1 MALTD
6 EQLRAISIAERV
18 GGSSSLLGC
27 AFIVMT
33 YCASTAFRKPVNRLI
48 FYASFGNA
56 FSAVA
61 SLMSRDGV
69 TEGRGSAL
77 CLAQAFFIQ

>member
-1 MALTD
+1 MSLRE

-27 AFIVMT
+27 AFIVTT
-33 YCASTAFRKPVNRLI
+33 YCASPAFRKPVNRLI

-56 FSAVA
+56 FAGVA
-61 SLMSRDGV
+61 TIISRDGV
-69 TEGRGSAL
+69 LAGPNSSL
-77 CLAQAFFIQ
+77 CQAQAFFIQ